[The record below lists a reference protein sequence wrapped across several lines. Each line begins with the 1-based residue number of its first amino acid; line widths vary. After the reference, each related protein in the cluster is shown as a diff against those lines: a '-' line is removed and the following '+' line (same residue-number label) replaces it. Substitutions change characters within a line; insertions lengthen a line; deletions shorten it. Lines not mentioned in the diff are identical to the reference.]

1 MRIAFLAVVLAVAPR
16 IAAASPGV
24 HVYEDPDD
32 PSITEGETVID
43 GDPASV
49 FRTML
54 DYNKWTQIFPDVAK
68 VEVKQRHGDEAM
80 VTLIAPD
87 GHRDNLHFKNQP
99 AARMVF
105 FEDTGGRAQVW
116 AEIVFVPGKAAGTTR
131 VHTRLY
137 ADVHG
142 LAKLFA
148 NGGDIR
154 KLREDKI
161 ERDLVHIR
169 GYFRRR

>member
-1 MRIAFLAVVLAVAPR
+1 MRLALVAAVVAAARP
-16 IAAASPGV
+16 AAASPCV
-24 HVYEDPDD
+24 RVYEDPDN

-43 GDPASV
+43 GDPAAIYQA
-49 FRTML
+49 ML
-54 DYNKWTQIFPDVAK
+54 DYAKWTKIFPDVAR
-68 VEVKQRHGDEAM
+68 VVIRQRQGTEAM

-99 AARMVF
+99 AARMVY
-105 FEDTGGRAQVW
+105 FEDTGGRAEVW
-116 AEIVFVPGKAAGTTR
+116 VETVFVPGPTAGTTR

-148 NGGDIR
+148 NGTALR
-154 KLREDKI
+154 KLREQRI
-161 ERDLVHIR
+161 ESDLVSIR